1 MSVNLKV
8 SRLRRFSAHHLF
20 VHVARTHL
28 DRAVLYREASTLN
41 ILIAITFSALGVEAV
56 SNSFG
61 LVKVADWLTKHE
73 RKSPLNKVRLICEAL
88 TVPYKDQ
95 EDPWSALEWL
105 MALRDRLAHAKPD
118 LIVEE
123 GVLTSEQYDVLQ
135 ADLTNMPM
143 SDLEL
148 ELTVDNATR
157 AVGAVEELLRRW
169 GSKIP
174 PQEAAGVTASVWS
187 GGAELA
193 SPDAQLVPLRR
204 LSSDEVRQLL
214 AQGKAGF

>member
-8 SRLRRFSAHHLF
+8 SRHRRFSAHHLF
-20 VHVARTHL
+20 VHVARTYL
-28 DRAVLYREASTLN
+28 DRAILYREASTLN
-41 ILIAITFSALGVEAV
+41 ILIAITFSALGVEAI

-61 LVKVADWLTKHE
+61 SVKVPDWLNKHE
-73 RKSPLNKVRLICEAL
+73 RKSPMKKVRLLCNVLA
-88 TVPYKDQ
+88 VPYESDK
-95 EDPWSALEWL
+95 EPWDAIEWL
-105 MALRDRLAHAKPD
+105 MALRDRLAHAKPA

-123 GVLTSEQYDVLQ
+123 GILTSEQFDALQ
-135 ADLTNMPM
+135 ADFSNMPM

-169 GSKIP
+169 GRKIP
-174 PQEAAGVTASVWS
+174 PLEAAGVTASMWF

-193 SPDAQLVPLRR
+193 SPGAEIVPLRR
-204 LSSDEVRQLL
+204 LSPDEVRQLL
-214 AQGKAGF
+214 AQGKTGF

>member
-8 SRLRRFSAHHLF
+8 SRHRRFSAHHLF
-20 VHVARTHL
+20 AHVARTYL
-28 DRAVLYREASTLN
+28 DRAVLYREASALN
-41 ILIAITFSALGVEAV
+41 ILIAITFSALGVEAL

-61 LVKVADWLTKHE
+61 SVKVPDWLTKHE
-73 RKSPLNKVRLICEAL
+73 RKSPLNKVRLICDVLA
-88 TVPYKDQ
+88 VPYEADK
-95 EDPWSALEWL
+95 DPWHALDWL

-123 GVLTSEQYDVLQ
+123 GVLTSEQYDALQ
-135 ADLTNMPM
+135 ADFSNMPM

-174 PQEAAGVTASVWS
+174 PLEAAGVTASMWF

-193 SPDAQLVPLRR
+193 SPDAELVPLRR
-204 LSSDEVRQLL
+204 LSPEEIRRLS
-214 AQGKAGF
+214 AQGDSTV